1 MEDYNTYDR
10 EWIKRALN
18 PSTPTTEAMETV
30 KTESREYQGKE
41 ILFPTIRM
49 INGKLINLGE
59 KAMDYAI
66 EKGDFITFNTPQE
79 ANAFS
84 IGLSNMIDMARNT
97 NKKIMSSMKKQYGK
111 KRGEQVFYASLNKK
125 KIKGVKKRG

>member
-1 MEDYNTYDR
+1 MDMNESYNTYDR
-10 EWIKRALN
+10 EWIKRALD

-30 KTESREYQGKE
+30 KTGSGEYQGKE

-97 NKKIMSSMKKQYGK
+97 NKKIRYD
-111 KRGEQVFYASLNKK
+111 
-125 KIKGVKKRG
+125 

>member
-66 EKGDFITFNTPQE
+66 EQGDFITFNTPQE

-97 NKKIMSSMKKQYGK
+97 NKKIRYD
-111 KRGEQVFYASLNKK
+111 
-125 KIKGVKKRG
+125 

>member
-10 EWIKRALN
+10 ESIKRALN

-97 NKKIMSSMKKQYGK
+97 NKKIRYD
-111 KRGEQVFYASLNKK
+111 
-125 KIKGVKKRG
+125 

>member
-66 EKGDFITFNTPQE
+66 EKEDFITFNTPEE
-79 ANAFS
+79 ADAFS

-97 NKKIMSSMKKQYGK
+97 NKKIRYD
-111 KRGEQVFYASLNKK
+111 
-125 KIKGVKKRG
+125 

>member
-10 EWIKRALN
+10 EWIKRALD

-79 ANAFS
+79 ADAFS

-97 NKKIMSSMKKQYGK
+97 NKKIRYD
-111 KRGEQVFYASLNKK
+111 
-125 KIKGVKKRG
+125 

>member
-1 MEDYNTYDR
+1 MEYYNTYDR

-97 NKKIMSSMKKQYGK
+97 NKKIRYD
-111 KRGEQVFYASLNKK
+111 
-125 KIKGVKKRG
+125 

>member
-1 MEDYNTYDR
+1 MAEYNQYNR
-10 EWIKRALN
+10 EWIKRALD

-30 KTESREYQGKE
+30 KTGSGEYQGKE

-79 ANAFS
+79 ADAFS

-97 NKKIMSSMKKQYGK
+97 NKKIRYD
-111 KRGEQVFYASLNKK
+111 
-125 KIKGVKKRG
+125 

>member
-10 EWIKRALN
+10 EWIKRALD

-97 NKKIMSSMKKQYGK
+97 NKKIRYD
-111 KRGEQVFYASLNKK
+111 
-125 KIKGVKKRG
+125 

>member
-10 EWIKRALN
+10 EWIKRALDS
-18 PSTPTTEAMETV
+18 STPTTEAMETV

-79 ANAFS
+79 ADAFS

-97 NKKIMSSMKKQYGK
+97 NKKIRYD
-111 KRGEQVFYASLNKK
+111 
-125 KIKGVKKRG
+125 

>member
-1 MEDYNTYDR
+1 MTEINMSYDK
-10 EWIKRALN
+10 EWIKRALD

-49 INGKLINLGE
+49 INGKLINLEKLGE
-59 KAMDYAI
+59 AKAMDYAI

-79 ANAFS
+79 ADAFS

-97 NKKIMSSMKKQYGK
+97 NKKIRYD
-111 KRGEQVFYASLNKK
+111 
-125 KIKGVKKRG
+125 

>member
-79 ANAFS
+79 ADAFS

-97 NKKIMSSMKKQYGK
+97 NKKIRYD
-111 KRGEQVFYASLNKK
+111 
-125 KIKGVKKRG
+125 

>member
-10 EWIKRALN
+10 EWIKRALD

-30 KTESREYQGKE
+30 KTGSGEYQGKE

-97 NKKIMSSMKKQYGK
+97 NKKIRYD
-111 KRGEQVFYASLNKK
+111 
-125 KIKGVKKRG
+125 

>member
-97 NKKIMSSMKKQYGK
+97 NKRILEFCY
-111 KRGEQVFYASLNKK
+111 
-125 KIKGVKKRG
+125 

>member
-66 EKGDFITFNTPQE
+66 EKGAFITFNTPQE

-97 NKKIMSSMKKQYGK
+97 NKKIRYD
-111 KRGEQVFYASLNKK
+111 
-125 KIKGVKKRG
+125 

>member
-1 MEDYNTYDR
+1 
-10 EWIKRALN
+10 
-18 PSTPTTEAMETV
+18 
-30 KTESREYQGKE
+30 
-41 ILFPTIRM
+41 M

-79 ANAFS
+79 ADAFS

-97 NKKIMSSMKKQYGK
+97 NKKIRYD
-111 KRGEQVFYASLNKK
+111 
-125 KIKGVKKRG
+125 

>member
-10 EWIKRALN
+10 EWIKRALDS
-18 PSTPTTEAMETV
+18 STPTTEAMETV
-30 KTESREYQGKE
+30 KTESRKYQGKE

-59 KAMDYAI
+59 KAMDCAI

-79 ANAFS
+79 ADAFS

-97 NKKIMSSMKKQYGK
+97 NKKIRYD
-111 KRGEQVFYASLNKK
+111 
-125 KIKGVKKRG
+125 

>member
-79 ANAFS
+79 ADAFS
-84 IGLSNMIDMARNT
+84 IGLSNMIDIARNT
-97 NKKIMSSMKKQYGK
+97 NKKIRYD
-111 KRGEQVFYASLNKK
+111 
-125 KIKGVKKRG
+125 

>member
-97 NKKIMSSMKKQYGK
+97 NKKIRYD
-111 KRGEQVFYASLNKK
+111 
-125 KIKGVKKRG
+125 

>member
-30 KTESREYQGKE
+30 KTGSGEYQGKE

-79 ANAFS
+79 ENAFS

-97 NKKIMSSMKKQYGK
+97 NKKIRYD
-111 KRGEQVFYASLNKK
+111 
-125 KIKGVKKRG
+125 

>member
-10 EWIKRALN
+10 EWIKRALD
-18 PSTPTTEAMETV
+18 PSTPTTEAIETV
-30 KTESREYQGKE
+30 KTGSGEYQGKE

-79 ANAFS
+79 ADAFS

-97 NKKIMSSMKKQYGK
+97 NKKIRYD
-111 KRGEQVFYASLNKK
+111 
-125 KIKGVKKRG
+125 

>member
-30 KTESREYQGKE
+30 KTGSGEYQGKE

-97 NKKIMSSMKKQYGK
+97 NKKIRYD
-111 KRGEQVFYASLNKK
+111 
-125 KIKGVKKRG
+125 

>member
-10 EWIKRALN
+10 EWIKRALD

-30 KTESREYQGKE
+30 KTGSGEYQGKE

-79 ANAFS
+79 ADAFS

-97 NKKIMSSMKKQYGK
+97 NKKIRYD
-111 KRGEQVFYASLNKK
+111 
-125 KIKGVKKRG
+125 

>member
-10 EWIKRALN
+10 EWIKRALDL
-18 PSTPTTEAMETV
+18 STPTTEAMETV

-79 ANAFS
+79 ADAFS

-97 NKKIMSSMKKQYGK
+97 NKKIRYD
-111 KRGEQVFYASLNKK
+111 
-125 KIKGVKKRG
+125 